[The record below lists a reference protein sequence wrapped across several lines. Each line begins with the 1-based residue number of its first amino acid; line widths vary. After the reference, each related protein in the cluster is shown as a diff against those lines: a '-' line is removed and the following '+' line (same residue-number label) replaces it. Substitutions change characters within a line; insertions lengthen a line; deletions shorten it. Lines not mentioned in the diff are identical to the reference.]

1 LSFAIRFAFLIFSFR
16 EDRVIIKDLQTNDQI
31 RDREIR
37 LIDENGN
44 QLGVIPTQE
53 ALKMAAYREL
63 DLVKIS
69 PTAIPPV
76 CKIMNY
82 GKYKYDQS
90 KHERES
96 KKNQK
101 SAELKEIQLSA
112 VIDTNDLNTKAK
124 HAVKFLGEGDKVK
137 VVLRMKG
144 RQLAHPDVGMSIME
158 KFFESIKDAADVEKK
173 AAQEGKSIILIVA
186 PKK

>member
-1 LSFAIRFAFLIFSFR
+1 L
-16 EDRVIIKDLQTNDQI
+16 EGTVIKDLQINDQI

-37 LIDENGN
+37 LIDEEGN
-44 QLGVIPTQE
+44 QLGVIATQE
-53 ALKMAAYREL
+53 AMRMAAYREL

-69 PTAIPPV
+69 PTAVPPV

-90 KHERES
+90 KHEKES
-96 KKNQK
+96 RKNQK
-101 SAELKEIQLSA
+101 ATELKEIQLSA
-112 VIDTNDLNTKAK
+112 VIDTNDLVTKAK
-124 HAVKFLGEGDKVK
+124 HAIRFLTEGDKVR

-144 RQLAHPDVGMSIME
+144 RQLAHPEIGMGIVE
-158 KFFESIKDAADVEKK
+158 KFFETIKDYADIEKK
-173 AAQEGKSIILIVA
+173 AAQEGKSITLIVS

>member
-1 LSFAIRFAFLIFSFR
+1 LCR
-16 EDRVIIKDLQTNDQI
+16 EDKIIIKDLQTNDQI

-37 LIDENGN
+37 LIDEEGN
-44 QLGVIPTQE
+44 QLGVLPTQE

-82 GKYKYDQS
+82 GKYKYDQA

-96 KKNQK
+96 KKNQR

-112 VIDTNDLNTKAK
+112 VIDDNDLNTKAK
-124 HAVKFLGEGDKVK
+124 HAVRFLQEGDKVK
-137 VVLRMKG
+137 IVLRMKG
-144 RQLAHPDVGMSIME
+144 RQLAHPEIGMAIVE
-158 KFFESIKDAADVEKK
+158 KFYEVIKELADVEKK
-173 AAQEGKSIILIVA
+173 ASQEGKSIILIVA